1 MVGPRSGA
9 AWCSVLRGCF
19 HELSTWQLSPQH
31 LHLLWDLGP
40 HPGELWDWLLC
51 WGPAVPWPH
60 RGAQQWDLL
69 SWAPLLGGK
78 KKKNN
83 KKPSKFKYNNEKTCN
98 KKLVLQEADRVG
110 GVFIICCI
118 SKYMKCQCEG
128 NSFPSNKRD
137 RLLN

>member
-1 MVGPRSGA
+1 M
-9 AWCSVLRGCF
+9 
-19 HELSTWQLSPQH
+19 
-31 LHLLWDLGP
+31 
-40 HPGELWDWLLC
+40 
-51 WGPAVPWPH
+51 GPALMGSSF
-60 RGAQQWDLL
+60 R
-69 SWAPLLGGK
+69 GK

>member
-1 MVGPRSGA
+1 MLGTGSTLAPQRSPAVGPALMGSSFR
-9 AWCSVLRGCF
+9 
-19 HELSTWQLSPQH
+19 
-31 LHLLWDLGP
+31 
-40 HPGELWDWLLC
+40 
-51 WGPAVPWPH
+51 
-60 RGAQQWDLL
+60 
-69 SWAPLLGGK
+69 GK